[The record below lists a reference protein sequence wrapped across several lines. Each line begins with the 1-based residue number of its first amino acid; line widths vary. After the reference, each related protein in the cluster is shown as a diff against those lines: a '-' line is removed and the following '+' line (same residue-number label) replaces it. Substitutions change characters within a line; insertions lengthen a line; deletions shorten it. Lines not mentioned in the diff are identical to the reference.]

1 MKSAL
6 PASEVSLLVLLGL
19 LWGTPYALT
28 KIALTTIPPL
38 TLVAGRVTL
47 AAVVLWIVVSAT
59 RCKVPLRRGTL
70 ARMFAQGMLSC
81 FIPYTLITFG
91 QQSVDSALAAILNST
106 TPLFV
111 FLMGRAGIGSD
122 EIDGGSPFGVMLGLA
137 GVVMIAGADA
147 FVGLGKGGAGQVSI
161 LLATASSACSVIYA
175 RRLSDVPAV
184 TVAAGALSSAAV
196 LLVPLCFLVESP
208 LRCEPSAR
216 SLAALAANG
225 VAATALGFV
234 VYFRIIR
241 TVGGA
246 AASSVGYLKPAF
258 GVLLGCL
265 MTGEHFTWIIAVGL
279 VSICLGVAAINFAR
293 FKKPKQTR
301 DISGSPGRTVTVT

>member
-1 MKSAL
+1 
-6 PASEVSLLVLLGL
+6 
-19 LWGTPYALT
+19 
-28 KIALTTIPPL
+28 
-38 TLVAGRVTL
+38 
-47 AAVVLWIVVSAT
+47 
-59 RCKVPLRRGTL
+59 
-70 ARMFAQGMLSC
+70 
-81 FIPYTLITFG
+81 
-91 QQSVDSALAAILNST
+91 
-106 TPLFV
+106 
-111 FLMGRAGIGSD
+111 MGRTGIGSD
-122 EIDGGSPFGVMLGLA
+122 ETDRGSPFGVMLGLA
-137 GVVMIAGADA
+137 GVVMIAGVNA
-147 FVGLGKGGAGQVSI
+147 FIGLGKGGAGQVLI
-161 LLATASSACSVIYA
+161 LSATASSAYSVIYA

-216 SLAALAANG
+216 ALAALAANG

-265 MTGEHFTWIIAVGL
+265 LTGERLTWTIAAGL
-279 VSICLGVAAINFAR
+279 MSICLGVAAINLAR
-293 FKKPKQTR
+293 FKQPRRIR
-301 DISGSPGRTVTVT
+301 DVSGSPSRTVTVA